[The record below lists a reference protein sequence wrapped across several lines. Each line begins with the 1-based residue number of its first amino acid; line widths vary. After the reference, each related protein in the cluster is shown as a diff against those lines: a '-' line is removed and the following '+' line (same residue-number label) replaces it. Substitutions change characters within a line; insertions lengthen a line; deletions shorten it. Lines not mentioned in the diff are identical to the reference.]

1 MLERVD
7 YRETP
12 LPAAQDWQPSAEPRA
27 AAPAVRDRKALYREF
42 SASEKTLPIFS
53 RAWWLDAS
61 AGAERWDVAL
71 VENNGRV
78 IAALPYAIER
88 RLGLTLLTLPPF
100 TKMLGP
106 WLRESSAKY
115 AKRLGQQKDLMEAL
129 IDQLPAYDHFDQN
142 WHYSQTNWLPF
153 YWRGFRETTRYT
165 YLLEDLGD
173 MDKVV
178 AGFENSKR
186 ANIRK
191 AVERG
196 IEVVYDIPAR
206 TFYEHHCLTL
216 AKKGAKIA
224 YGWEEFRR
232 IHDACYAHGAGRTIA
247 AYDRHGNLHAALF
260 VIWDEMSAYALICA
274 IDPDYLTH
282 GAASLL
288 NQQII
293 AYVADKTRRF
303 DFEGSMI
310 ESVERS
316 FRQYGAVQTPYF
328 AVSRTP
334 SRLLKTFL
342 FLRDL
347 KAGTP

>member
-1 MLERVD
+1 MLERVE
-7 YRETP
+7 YREPT
-12 LPAAQDWQPSAEPRA
+12 LPSEQTWKRTTEEQTE
-27 AAPAVRDRKALYREF
+27 AVRVTEKKDRYRTF
-42 SASEKTLPIFS
+42 SHTEKSLPIFS

-61 AGAERWDVAL
+61 AGADNWDVAL

-88 RLGLTLLTLPPF
+88 RLGFTLLTLPPF

-106 WLRESSAKY
+106 WIRESSAKY

-129 IDQLPAYDHFDQN
+129 IDQLPPYDHYDHN
-142 WHYSQTNWLPF
+142 WHHSLTNWLPF
-153 YWRGFRETTRYT
+153 YWRGFRQTTRYT

-173 MDKVV
+173 IDRLV
-178 AGFENSKR
+178 AEFENSKR

-191 AVERG
+191 ARERVT
-196 IEVVYDIPAR
+196 VVYDIPAR
-206 TFYEHHCLTL
+206 TFYEHHRRTM
-216 AKKGAKIA
+216 AKKGTKIA
-224 YGWEEFRR
+224 YGWDEFRR
-232 IHDACYAHGAGRTIA
+232 IHDACYAHDAGRTIA
-247 AYDRHGNLHAALF
+247 AYDSDGNLHAALF
-260 VIWDEMSAYALICA
+260 VIWDEMSAYALICS

-288 NQQII
+288 NLEII
-293 AYVADKTRRF
+293 THVAGKTRRF

-316 FRQYGAVQTPYF
+316 FRQYGAIQTPYF

-334 SRLLKTFL
+334 SRLLKTL
-342 FLRDL
+342 LLLREL
-347 KAGTP
+347 KAGT